1 MALSTKYYYSD
12 QTKVNEIG
20 ESCSA
25 HVVDD
30 KCTQMFCWKA

>member
-1 MALSTKYYYSD
+1 MILSTKYYYSE
-12 QTKVNEIG
+12 QIKVDKIG

-30 KCTQMFCWKA
+30 IYIYIYI